1 MTSDCVLDSSEL
13 TYTAYSNTGGIKK
26 IIKDRYK
33 KNTYIQIKGQCKD
46 RSTPQKNHISSC
58 TVMIP
63 KQVTLKFTLTCC
75 RLNLI
80 YCPYCCIMLTI
91 RSLVMKPI
99 LR

>member
-13 TYTAYSNTGGIKK
+13 TYVSLTQTLVELKK

-33 KNTYIQIKGQCKD
+33 KNIYIQIKGQCKD

-63 KQVTLKFTLTCC
+63 KQVTLKFTLTC
-75 RLNLI
+75 
-80 YCPYCCIMLTI
+80 
-91 RSLVMKPI
+91 S
-99 LR
+99 